1 HEPLLVS
8 KTMNP
13 LDYTFYTL
21 NAKHYLLEP
30 EQTMTVIQSQSHPIL
45 PGIVFLVGFL
55 VGQITHLY

>member
-1 HEPLLVS
+1 
-8 KTMNP
+8 MNP

-30 EQTMTVIQSQSHPIL
+30 EQTMTVIQSQSRPIL
-45 PGIVFLVGFL
+45 LGIVFLVGFL

>member
-1 HEPLLVS
+1 
-8 KTMNP
+8 MNP

-30 EQTMTVIQSQSHPIL
+30 EQTMTVIQSQSQSQSQSRPIL